1 MLRVHLHRQHHGTRA
16 YDTPRSLPSDQA
28 ATPRA
33 QRPPICGYRLEAAA
47 RRVGVYSRFERD
59 QGRG

>member
-1 MLRVHLHRQHHGTRA
+1 MLRVHLHRQHRGTRSPA
-16 YDTPRSLPSDQA
+16 TPRSMPSDQA
-28 ATPRA
+28 ESPRG
-33 QRPPICGYRLEAAA
+33 QRPANCGYRLEAAA